1 MLSTVVSF
9 AQTDSLKTKALP
21 EVVVNADGQ
30 IETSEKTVLL
40 PTQKEKRH
48 AANGFDLLSVM
59 PTAELEVSPRTKS
72 ITTLSGREVVHCIN
86 GVEAQPEDVA
96 ALRAQSIRS
105 MEYIRTPSG
114 KYAGKAGL
122 INFVT
127 VKMEYGG
134 NVYLSASQGFAYSNG
149 DYLAFA
155 DYARKGLTLSLTA
168 SGDWARDHSY
178 TSGIGDYTFADQSLL
193 SRTMT
198 GQNALRKR
206 NNEAFRFKLSST
218 GKNHRLTTYISL
230 VRQAVPNA
238 ETLLMQQYTGKLTT
252 TTRQRTTSDSR
263 GLAPTLFANYTLWLP
278 NDQTLDFT
286 ASGSYGH
293 NRYNSSY
300 EETGQTDVSSAVT
313 EDNNAAHGN
322 VSYYKSLQNGT
333 MFSASLSHDHNHYKD
348 IYGGTSEG
356 SQHLST
362 EVSMGLLQ
370 LSRSAQKYYYYVSA
384 GVSNSYVSLN
394 GTRYNYFV
402 PVAFYGGNYVLSQ
415 KHSLSLN
422 GLFTHTLFDPSNK
435 NSMTVPVSFF
445 EAVKG
450 NPDLKPLKVLGNT
463 LAYNGQFGKARLS
476 VEYNS
481 NIYIDNIVHQYT
493 ADVATIYDTRINDG
507 TFYGNM
513 LTATCTYS
521 AFSDNLRLSLTT
533 IEEYNLLRGDVY
545 DMSRNAFRVKASAT
559 YLLGDW
565 MLRMNYITPY
575 KVLDIR
581 EPYLLRRRPV
591 YEWLLSWHHKGWAVE
606 ALVRNPFCRFN
617 KQHIT
622 MNYGCYRRDTWTYN
636 HPDGRSINL
645 KLTYSF
651 GYGKKKERG
660 DMEIDK
666 RLNSAVM
673 KTY

>member
-1 MLSTVVSF
+1 
-9 AQTDSLKTKALP
+9 
-21 EVVVNADGQ
+21 
-30 IETSEKTVLL
+30 
-40 PTQKEKRH
+40 
-48 AANGFDLLSVM
+48 
-59 PTAELEVSPRTKS
+59 
-72 ITTLSGREVVHCIN
+72 
-86 GVEAQPEDVA
+86 
-96 ALRAQSIRS
+96 
-105 MEYIRTPSG
+105 
-114 KYAGKAGL
+114 
-122 INFVT
+122 
-127 VKMEYGG
+127 
-134 NVYLSASQGFAYSNG
+134 
-149 DYLAFA
+149 
-155 DYARKGLTLSLTA
+155 
-168 SGDWARDHSY
+168 
-178 TSGIGDYTFADQSLL
+178 
-193 SRTMT
+193 
-198 GQNALRKR
+198 
-206 NNEAFRFKLSST
+206 
-218 GKNHRLTTYISL
+218 
-230 VRQAVPNA
+230 
-238 ETLLMQQYTGKLTT
+238 
-252 TTRQRTTSDSR
+252 
-263 GLAPTLFANYTLWLP
+263 
-278 NDQTLDFT
+278 
-286 ASGSYGH
+286 
-293 NRYNSSY
+293 
-300 EETGQTDVSSAVT
+300 
-313 EDNNAAHGN
+313 
-322 VSYYKSLQNGT
+322 
-333 MFSASLSHDHNHYKD
+333 
-348 IYGGTSEG
+348 
-356 SQHLST
+356 
-362 EVSMGLLQ
+362 MGLLQ

-394 GTRYNYFV
+394 GTHYNYFV

-481 NIYIDNIVHQYT
+481 NIYFDNIVHQYT
-493 ADVATIYDTRINDG
+493 ADAATIYDTRINDG

-521 AFSDNLRLSLTT
+521 AFSDNLRLSLTA
-533 IEEYNLLRGDVY
+533 IEEYNMLRGDVY

-565 MLRMNYITPY
+565 MLRMSYTTPY

-591 YEWLLSWHHKGWAVE
+591 YEWLLSWHHKGWAME